1 MRPSNRFAT
10 IAAGASLA
18 ALLAGCAA
26 PYSNQPVS
34 GYPSSPYPTSSTTYP
49 STTYPSTTY
58 PSTTYPSAQTSN
70 SGQVAQEFGRVTD
83 IQTVSMGATS
93 ATNPNVRNAVV
104 GGIIG
109 AVVGNVIGKNVNS
122 GDNRSGVTVLGGAAG
137 AAIGSGM
144 GRNNPNTASSGAGG
158 PAYRVSIQTDQ
169 GQMRTYEVGATG
181 DLRVGDRVRVENGV
195 IYRS

>member
-1 MRPSNRFAT
+1 MRTQPRFAT

-26 PYSNQPVS
+26 PYSSPTVGSN
-34 GYPSSPYPTSSTTYP
+34 YPSTTSSPYPTSSQSYP
-49 STTYPSTTY
+49 STTYPSVG
-58 PSTTYPSAQTSN
+58 SAPAAAT
-70 SGQVAQEFGRVTD
+70 EFGRVTD

-104 GGIIG
+104 GGVIG

-122 GDNRSGVTVLGGAAG
+122 GDNRTGATVLGGAAG

-144 GRNNPNTASSGAGG
+144 GRNTPNTASSGAGG
-158 PAYRVSIQTDQ
+158 PAYRVTVQTDQ
-169 GQMRTYEVGATG
+169 GLLRTYEVGATG
-181 DLRVGDRVRVENGV
+181 DLRVGDRVRIENGV

>member
-1 MRPSNRFAT
+1 MRPSIRLT
-10 IAAGASLA
+10 TLAAGASIA

-26 PYSNQPVS
+26 PSQPM
-34 GYPSSPYPTSSTTYP
+34 SSSYP
-49 STTYPSTTY
+49 STTYPTATS
-58 PSTTYPSAQTSN
+58 PSTTYPSATYPAGSTAP
-70 SGQVAQEFGRVTD
+70 VAATEFGRVTD

-104 GGIIG
+104 GGVIG

-122 GDNRSGVTVLGGAAG
+122 GDNRSGATVLGGAAG

-144 GRNNPNTASSGAGG
+144 GRNTTPNTASSGSAG
-158 PAYRVSIQTDQ
+158 PAYRVTVQTEQ
-169 GQMRTYEVGATG
+169 GALRTYEVGATG